1 MKKTKFFSFS
11 LPSFKIKFKR
21 GDSSAPTTIA
31 APDSEFVDKAPKPL
45 LLLGLLSE
53 KAQYRLTIGV
63 SMLLLLLAVG
73 FSFAAFVLS
82 DRVESVRVTLL
93 DVTQSVQQLRGQVQ
107 AAASGNT
114 DVAPDI
120 EANYAFI
127 AQKVADLAHTTQ
139 ANLSNMRMLTL
150 PAHQVEPQWSDQL
163 WDYVVGPTMLLG
175 AKLDGFM
182 KVLDGFN
189 QVVAVQ
195 PQFGG
200 LASGVNDLLESADRA
215 LVLATS
221 AIDRRETVPDGLLSA
236 VREMQRAST
245 IFSNSGGNAVDLAAM
260 DSARAKVV
268 ELMNSIP
275 VTRRGPVTTE
285 LYTLLNDDLSVSMGI
300 VSASFNR
307 LVQDLALDFSRIS
320 AETDRV
326 LDGAS
331 RSVPTPDG
339 VLTLWTIAGSLF
351 ILGLSGVAILI
362 SINAKASQFSAYYAR
377 KEREETDERVRQI
390 MRELRPISNGDLTQA
405 LTVTEHVTGSIADR
419 MNATVESLRDV
430 LVAVGDSTRKVES
443 AIEDMYMQTEEA
455 SDITQRAASQAS
467 ASREASEKGASTVED
482 AVAKANQQ
490 RAMIQDVSKAVK
502 RLGEVFQSV
511 MRVTDVID
519 DLTST
524 SEVLAINTALK
535 AEDAGEHGGPFRVIA
550 DEQRR
555 LTDDTKRS
563 LEEITLLMQTML
575 SETQGVIQTVERVT
589 SEMVGSTQLWQ
600 EVQSSLTE
608 IRSASQ
614 AMESLMKLVDKTA
627 KVQGDAASRAVA
639 VMGDLSSS
647 TMKFKTS
654 NDEGLI
660 AA

>member
-1 MKKTKFFSFS
+1 MKKNKFFSFS
-11 LPSFKIKFKR
+11 FPSFKFKLKK
-21 GDSSAPTTIA
+21 DEAAPPTTIA
-31 APDSEFVDKAPKPL
+31 APDSEFVDKAPRPL
-45 LLLGLLSE
+45 PLLGLLSE
-53 KAQYRLTIGV
+53 KAQYRITIGFSLV
-63 SMLLLLLAVG
+63 FLLMALGA
-73 FSFAAFVLS
+73 SFVAFVLS
-82 DRVESVRVTLL
+82 NRVEDVRVSLL

-114 DVAPDI
+114 DVALDI
-120 EANYAFI
+120 ETNYTFI
-127 AQKVADLAHTTQ
+127 SQRVADLAHTTQ
-139 ANLSNMRMLTL
+139 ASLSDTRMLTL

-163 WDYVVGPTMLLG
+163 WDYVVGPTMLLSS
-175 AKLDGFM
+175 KLDGFM
-182 KVLDGFN
+182 RVLDGFN

-215 LVLATS
+215 LVLAAS
-221 AIDRRETVPDGLLSA
+221 AIDRREPVPDGLLPA
-236 VREMQRAST
+236 VRALQRAST
-245 IFSNSGGNAVDLAAM
+245 VFSNSGGNSVDLAAM
-260 DSARAKVV
+260 DSARARVV
-268 ELMNSIP
+268 EIMNTIP
-275 VTRRGPVTTE
+275 VTRRGPLTSE
-285 LYTLLNDDLSVSMGI
+285 LYTLLNDDLSVSMVV

-326 LDGAS
+326 LEGAS
-331 RSVPTPDG
+331 RTVPTPDG
-339 VLTLWTIAGSLF
+339 VVALWTAAAALF

-362 SINAKASQFSAYYAR
+362 AINAKASQFSAYFAR
-377 KEREETDERVRQI
+377 KEREETDDRVRQI
-390 MRELRPISNGDLTQA
+390 MRELRPISSGDLTQS

-430 LVAVGDSTRKVES
+430 LTAVGVSTRKVES

-467 ASREASEKGASTVED
+467 VSREASEKGASTVED

-589 SEMVGSTQLWQ
+589 SEMVDSTQLWQ
-600 EVQSSLTE
+600 EVQLSLTE

-627 KVQGDAASRAVA
+627 KVQGEAASRAVT

-647 TMKFKTS
+647 TMKFKTT